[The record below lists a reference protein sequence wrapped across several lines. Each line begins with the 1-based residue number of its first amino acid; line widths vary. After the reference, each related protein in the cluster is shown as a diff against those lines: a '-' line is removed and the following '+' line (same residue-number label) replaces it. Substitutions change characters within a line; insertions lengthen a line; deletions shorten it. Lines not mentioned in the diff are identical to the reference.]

1 VSDQRAIIDI
11 GSNTVRL
18 VIYNGPPRAP
28 IVLLNEK
35 VTPRLG
41 KDVAANGLLS
51 EKAMEVALAALARY
65 AALLR
70 MRGVGDVQTV
80 ATAAVRNARNGPE
93 FLAAVEALG
102 LSPRLLSG
110 EEEAQAS
117 AMGVIAAFPGAKGVV
132 GDLGGGSLELV
143 AVDGESCE
151 GGVTLPFGTLN
162 LPALRARGP
171 GRFAQRVRDGLKT
184 VGWNTGAG
192 LPFFIVG
199 GSWRALA
206 LHSMRATG
214 WPLDDPHDFELSPEE
229 AIRICTGLARGK
241 IGETDPRISSARL
254 ATLPDAAAL
263 LGVLAEQLAPSRI
276 VFSSWGL
283 REGLLY
289 SQLDEATRA
298 QDPMLAGVAAFA
310 ADARVSFLAA
320 EKVTRWTGG
329 ISSDDDAAN
338 GNLRLAGTML
348 ALASLRS
355 EPNLRA
361 DQAIAWALRKRWI
374 GLNARGRAMLAM
386 TVFANTGHTEIP
398 EPLAPLASEEDF
410 SRAISWGLA
419 VRLCRKLSGGAEE
432 ALDQTALRRVG
443 DRLVL
448 EFQHPV
454 QALTSNS
461 VAKNLR
467 ILAEWLGL
475 EWSIEY
481 PAEDRK
487 TD

>member
-41 KDVAANGLLS
+41 KDVAATGLLS
-51 EKAMEVALAALARY
+51 GKAMAIALAALTRF

-70 MRGVGDVQTV
+70 MRDVRDVQTV
-80 ATAAVRNARNGPE
+80 ATAAVREAANREE
-93 FLAAVEALG
+93 FLASVAALG
-102 LSPRLLSG
+102 LSPRVLSG
-110 EEEAQAS
+110 EEEARTS

-143 AVDGESCE
+143 AIDGENCE
-151 GGVTLPFGTLN
+151 GAITLPFGSLG
-162 LPALRARGP
+162 LPALRKDGAE
-171 GRFAQRVRDGLKT
+171 RFSRLVRDSLKEA
-184 VGWNTGAG
+184 GWRAGAG
-192 LPFFIVG
+192 LPFYIVG

-206 LHSMRATG
+206 LHAMRETG
-214 WPLDDPHDFELSPEE
+214 WLLDDPHDFELSPEE
-229 AIRICTGLARGK
+229 AKCICACLSDGK
-241 IGETDPRISSARL
+241 IDKTDPRIAPARL
-254 ATLPDAAAL
+254 ETLPDAAAL
-263 LGVLAEQLAPSRI
+263 LGALVENIAPSRV

-289 SQLDEATRA
+289 SQLDKRTRT

-320 EKVTRWTGG
+320 EKVSEWIGG
-329 ISSDDDAAN
+329 IDPEGEAAN
-338 GNLRLAGTML
+338 GNLRLASTML
-348 ALASLRS
+348 SLASLRS

-361 DQAIAWALRKRWI
+361 DQAIDWALRKRWI
-374 GLNARGRAMLAM
+374 GLDARGRAMLAM

-398 EPLAPLASEEDF
+398 EELASLASEADLK
-410 SRAISWGLA
+410 RAISWGLA
-419 VRLCRKLSGGAEE
+419 LRLCRKLTGGAEE
-432 ALDQTALRRVG
+432 ALEQTALKRQEG
-443 DRLVL
+443 RLVL
-448 EFQHPV
+448 EVQQPA

-475 EWSIEY
+475 DWSVDY
-481 PAEDRK
+481 PSRK
-487 TD
+487 RKAG